1 MDEKTAE
8 LRDLF
13 VETTGEETVTE
24 SQSAA
29 RGSLASDRDE
39 EAVDTELDHVIET
52 MRERYDF
59 ASSLSTPDL
68 RRIVRAFFDP
78 DVAGVDA
85 GSWSDA
91 ADAAVASSLSA
102 AVDSESSAV
111 DVDAETV
118 FRARMDLHLVSDAD
132 RESPVPYERLRELV
146 SDRSPDVADESLAA
160 ELSAATDVGIDVAAD
175 ADVDVAADADV
186 DVDADAVR
194 RYRRVV
200 EADLESRQANH
211 RFRDAF
217 TDLLT
222 DADLSTRLAEDARRD
237 GLKDAT
243 EDIET
248 DVSL

>member
-1 MDEKTAE
+1 MDDKTTE

-24 SQSAA
+24 SQSTP
-29 RGSLASDRDE
+29 RGSLGSDRDE
-39 EAVDTELDHVIET
+39 GSVDDRLDELIEAI
-52 MRERYDF
+52 REREGF
-59 ASSLSTPDL
+59 SSSLSTTDL
-68 RRIVRAFFDP
+68 RRVVRAFFDP
-78 DVAGVDA
+78 DAAGADS
-85 GSWSDA
+85 GTWSHE

-102 AVDSESSAV
+102 DGDGDAESGS
-111 DVDAETV
+111 VDAESDPIDAEDV

-132 RESPVPYERLRELV
+132 REAPVPYERLRRLV
-146 SDRSPDVADESLAA
+146 SESPPDADDEALAA
-160 ELSAATDVGIDVAAD
+160 ELSDAAGVS
-175 ADVDVAADADV
+175 ADVSPESA
-186 DVDADAVR
+186 R

-200 EADLESRQANH
+200 EADIASRRVNH

-217 TDLLT
+217 SNLLT

-237 GLKDAT
+237 GLREAT

>member
-24 SQSAA
+24 SQSTP

-39 EAVDTELDHVIET
+39 ESVDERLDELIEA
-52 MRERYDF
+52 MREREAF
-59 ASSLSTPDL
+59 SSPLSTPEL
-68 RRIVRAFFDP
+68 RRVVRAFFDP
-78 DVAGVDA
+78 DAAGADS
-85 GSWSDA
+85 GTWSDA
-91 ADAAVASSLSA
+91 ADAAVAASLSA
-102 AVDSESSAV
+102 EGEAAGGSVDDGSES
-111 DVDAETV
+111 VDAEDV

-132 RESPVPYERLRELV
+132 RDAPLPYERLRTLV
-146 SDRSPDVADESLAA
+146 SESPSDAGDEALAA
-160 ELSAATDVGIDVAAD
+160 ELSEAAEVD
-175 ADVDVAADADV
+175 ADVALESVG
-186 DVDADAVR
+186 
-194 RYRRVV
+194 RYRRVA
-200 EADLESRQANH
+200 ESDLASRRVNH

-217 TDLLT
+217 ADLLT

-237 GLKDAT
+237 GLREAT